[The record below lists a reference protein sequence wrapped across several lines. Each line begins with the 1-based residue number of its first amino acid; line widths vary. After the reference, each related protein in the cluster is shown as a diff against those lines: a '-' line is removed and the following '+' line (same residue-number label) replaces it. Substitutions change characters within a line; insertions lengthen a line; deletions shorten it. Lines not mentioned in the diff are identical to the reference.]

1 MTDFEIFAK
10 PIPKRYSNIFIE
22 FVSLEVL
29 KYMYPD
35 KYYNLQLVDKPD
47 LQDKDNLIG
56 VEVIEAVSNRIA
68 QIDGEFYN
76 YRFGKQLQYEK
87 EKCIEKLKKNGAL
100 LDEYGITYPV
110 QNSIDE
116 LEILKHAVVKKLE
129 KFDNYDPNYYK
140 SLDLF
145 VMYTAYLMPH
155 SDKQLDKFFEHI
167 AQENSRRFDTIF
179 IFSGGVLI
187 TYKTEKNEWSVKHIE
202 RYLYDRFMLDVKEK
216 FIEQYLR

>member
-56 VEVIEAVSNRIA
+56 VEVVEAVSNRIA

-129 KFDNYDPNYYK
+129 KFDNYDPKGHSYSTTLLNRKKGTACPICAMERHTSFPEKAIFYYIKKCFNSAKENYHIIC
-140 SLDLF
+140 F
-145 VMYTAYLMPH
+145 N
-155 SDKQLDKFFEHI
+155 KF
-167 AQENSRRFDTIF
+167 T
-179 IFSGGVLI
+179 
-187 TYKTEKNEWSVKHIE
+187 
-202 RYLYDRFMLDVKEK
+202 
-216 FIEQYLR
+216 